1 MSGCLVCGVDDS
13 RGAREAVRVAATL
26 SEQLGLPLVLLHV
39 AQLTRSIHA
48 RGLPYGHG
56 ELHEEELRE
65 AGRVLTEV
73 AQEYE
78 LQGLAE
84 PLVRIGDPASHLADV
99 AREQSAAML
108 VVGSRGR
115 GALTSALLGSVS
127 ARLAAEAPCPVVVVP
142 QKRDSSRREDAR

>member
-13 RGAREAVRVAATL
+13 RGARGAVRVAVKL

-39 AQLTRSIHA
+39 AELTRSVHA

-65 AGRVLTEV
+65 ARRVLTEV

-78 LQGLAE
+78 LQGRAE
-84 PLVRIGDPASHLADV
+84 PLVRIGDPADHLADV
-99 AREQSAAML
+99 AREQSAALL

-115 GALTSALLGSVS
+115 GSLTSALLGSVS
-127 ARLAAEAPCPVVVVP
+127 ARLAAQAPCPVVVVP
-142 QKRDSSRREDAR
+142 ETDDRSGQHEPR